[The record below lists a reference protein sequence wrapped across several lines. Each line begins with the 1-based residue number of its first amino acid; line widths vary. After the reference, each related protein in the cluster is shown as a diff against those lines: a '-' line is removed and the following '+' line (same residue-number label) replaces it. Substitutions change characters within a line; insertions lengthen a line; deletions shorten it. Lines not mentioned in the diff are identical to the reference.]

1 MYEISREL
9 HNKPRVIHYDLPCLC
24 RSLVYTQRGLY
35 WASDIQYKQKDI
47 FFLLLL
53 VFGQIH
59 INVNIL
65 SYPQDTKNDEN
76 TKTQVM

>member
-1 MYEISREL
+1 M
-9 HNKPRVIHYDLPCLC
+9 
-24 RSLVYTQRGLY
+24 
-35 WASDIQYKQKDI
+35 

-53 VFGQIH
+53 AFGQIH